1 MYYARVPLTI
11 VALIAVFCASCV
23 NESDH
28 AQTVSSGP
36 DNFDAAD
43 SAQVSDDLA
52 LPDRNGSIELKV
64 VDELPVSMPS
74 DSFDIVSS
82 KFVEDTLQLEVSY
95 GGGCEDHVFAAF
107 WAPVFLEEAPEST
120 EILITHDANRDSCE
134 AIISQNVTI
143 DLMPIRKMRQT
154 DGALNE
160 TSELSLTL
168 LVGGRSITHIPR
180 KN

>member
-1 MYYARVPLTI
+1 MYYPRVPLTM
-11 VALIAVFCASCV
+11 VALIAVLCASCV
-23 NESDH
+23 DKSDH
-28 AQTVSSGP
+28 SQTASTGP
-36 DNFDAAD
+36 DDLDIAD
-43 SAQVSDDLA
+43 STLVTDDLTM
-52 LPDRNGSIELKV
+52 PDSNGSIVLQV
-64 VDELPVSMPS
+64 VDELPASMPS

-82 KFVEDTLQLEVSY
+82 KFVEDTLQLEVTY

-143 DLMPIRKMRQT
+143 NLAPIRKLRET
-154 DGALNE
+154 DRSPDQA
-160 TSELSLTL
+160 SELSLTL
-168 LVGGRSITHIPR
+168 LLGGRKITPIPW